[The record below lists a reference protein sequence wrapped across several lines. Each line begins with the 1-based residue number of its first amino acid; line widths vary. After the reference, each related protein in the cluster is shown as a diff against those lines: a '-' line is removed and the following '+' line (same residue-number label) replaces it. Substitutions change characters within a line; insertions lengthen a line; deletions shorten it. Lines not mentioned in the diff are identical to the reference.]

1 MTDDTN
7 KFDMTEGGSWDDQ
20 IDAALAKNAAVE
32 PRAGL
37 EERILAHLR
46 AETKTSASVVWWPW
60 AGVVAAAILIAALL
74 LWKLERPRD
83 ERIVRHQPTL
93 QPGRHPQVAAH
104 ATVPKIEQPPLR
116 ASGRR
121 SRRHIARET
130 TEIAVA
136 PKLDQFPSARPLTPE
151 EKMLMEYIERYY
163 DEAVLIARA
172 RDEQIQQDRKEEE
185 ANSIRQ

>member
-1 MTDDTN
+1 MSDDTN
-7 KFDMTEGGSWDDQ
+7 KFDMTGGTPWDDQ
-20 IDAALAKNAAVE
+20 IDAALANYVAVQ

-46 AETKTSASVVWWPW
+46 AQGKPSVSLVWWPW

-74 LWKLERPRD
+74 LWKLERPGDQRM
-83 ERIVRHQPTL
+83 VRHQPSL
-93 QPGRHPQVAAH
+93 QQGTRPQVAAH
-104 ATVPKIEQPPLR
+104 PALPKIEQPAVR
-116 ASGRR
+116 ALVPR
-121 SRRHIARET
+121 SRRSIAPET
-130 TEIAVA
+130 AEIAVE
-136 PKLDQFPSARPLTPE
+136 PKLDQFPSPQPLTRE
-151 EKMLMEYIERYY
+151 EKMLVEYVERYY

>member
-7 KFDMTEGGSWDDQ
+7 KFDLTEGGPWDDQ

-46 AETKTSASVVWWPW
+46 VQGKTSASVVWWPW

-83 ERIVRHQPTL
+83 QRIVRHQPSL
-93 QPGRHPQVAAH
+93 QQGTQPQVAAPP
-104 ATVPKIEQPPLR
+104 ALPKIEQLAVR
-116 ASGRR
+116 ASVRR

-130 TEIAVA
+130 TEIAVE

-151 EKMLMEYIERYY
+151 EKMLVEYIERYY